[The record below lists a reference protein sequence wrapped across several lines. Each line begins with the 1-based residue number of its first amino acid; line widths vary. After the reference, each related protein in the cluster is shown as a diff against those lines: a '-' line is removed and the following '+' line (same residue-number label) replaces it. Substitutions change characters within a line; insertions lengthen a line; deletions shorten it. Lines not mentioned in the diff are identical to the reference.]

1 MCKKKEVI
9 EMEYV
14 VYVLISYTGDYGCL
28 KYDKHKVGV
37 YGVEEDAI
45 IRAYEIRNMG
55 YNVKIEE
62 E

>member
-1 MCKKKEVI
+1 MEMEKKMKKK
-9 EMEYV
+9 YV
-14 VYVLISYTGDYGCL
+14 VYTLLSYTDDYGFL
-28 KYDKHKVGV
+28 QYNKHKVGE
-37 YGVEEDAI
+37 YDEEDAI

>member
-1 MCKKKEVI
+1 MKKK
-9 EMEYV
+9 YV
-14 VYVLISYTGDYGCL
+14 VYVLIRYADDYGCSYCDKL
-28 KYDKHKVGV
+28 KAGEYED
-37 YGVEEDAI
+37 EEDAI

>member
-1 MCKKKEVI
+1 MD
-9 EMEYV
+9 
-14 VYVLISYTGDYGCL
+14 DYGCL
-28 KYDKHKVGV
+28 HFNKQKDIEYTN
-37 YGVEEDAI
+37 EEGAI

>member
-1 MCKKKEVI
+1 MK
-9 EMEYV
+9 YV
-14 VYVLISYTGDYGCL
+14 VYVFISYEDDYGCL
-28 KYDKHKVGV
+28 QYDKLKAGE
-37 YGVEEDAI
+37 YSNEEDAI